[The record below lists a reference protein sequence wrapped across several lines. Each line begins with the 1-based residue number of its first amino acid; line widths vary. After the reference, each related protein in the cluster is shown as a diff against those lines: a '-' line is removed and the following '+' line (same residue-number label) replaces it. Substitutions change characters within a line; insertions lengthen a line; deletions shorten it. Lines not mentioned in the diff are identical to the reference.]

1 MTHDA
6 FERLI
11 TSKEYDFIRN
21 NSHLGKNIMFITLGG
36 SYAYGTNTEGSDVDV
51 RGVTLNSKSDMLGFG
66 NFEQIVDKNTDTTI
80 YGFNKFIHLICACN
94 PNTIELLGNK
104 PEHYLFV
111 SDSGKKLLDNK
122 TMFLSKRVLYS
133 FGGYAQAQLR
143 RLQVSIARNRVTP
156 EQKGEFILTTCNTA
170 MRTLEDNHNIPHGL
184 FKLVL
189 SDNLDNNGEPIIVAL
204 PDVGYDD
211 FKNAQVPI
219 GDLRAYLGELSG
231 IVKSYGSLGKRN
243 QHAINKS
250 DKKLNKHAMHLVRLY
265 LMAFDILEN
274 GEINTFQESDHD
286 FLMSIRNGEY
296 MNEDGTYQQRFFDMV
311 SKYDERLQKDF
322 LDTKLPDHPDMD
334 LVEKFVIEINQKALE
349 V

>member
-1 MTHDA
+1 MTHDT
-6 FERLI
+6 FKRLI
-11 TSKEYDFIRN
+11 TSKEYDFVRK

-36 SYAYGTNTEGSDVDV
+36 SYAYGTNVEGSDVDV

-156 EQKGEFILTTCNTA
+156 EQKGEFI
-170 MRTLEDNHNIPHGL
+170 
-184 FKLVL
+184 
-189 SDNLDNNGEPIIVAL
+189 
-204 PDVGYDD
+204 
-211 FKNAQVPI
+211 
-219 GDLRAYLGELSG
+219 
-231 IVKSYGSLGKRN
+231 
-243 QHAINKS
+243 
-250 DKKLNKHAMHLVRLY
+250 
-265 LMAFDILEN
+265 
-274 GEINTFQESDHD
+274 
-286 FLMSIRNGEY
+286 
-296 MNEDGTYQQRFFDMV
+296 
-311 SKYDERLQKDF
+311 
-322 LDTKLPDHPDMD
+322 
-334 LVEKFVIEINQKALE
+334 
-349 V
+349 